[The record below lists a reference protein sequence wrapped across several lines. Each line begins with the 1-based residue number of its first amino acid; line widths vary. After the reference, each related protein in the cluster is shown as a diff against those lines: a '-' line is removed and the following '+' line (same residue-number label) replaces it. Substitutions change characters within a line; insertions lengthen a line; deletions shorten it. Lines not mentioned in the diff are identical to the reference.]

1 MESELAW
8 RRHTDGCD
16 ADIRAAARVIRVRPT
31 VKMLEFV
38 IASRRYGDAALTG
51 SVLDA
56 GVVCGLGYTI
66 SPKVG
71 HRRRAI
77 KI

>member
-1 MESELAW
+1 
-8 RRHTDGCD
+8 
-16 ADIRAAARVIRVRPT
+16 
-31 VKMLEFV
+31 MLEFV